1 MKTLLTLFIAI
12 ITSIGLQA
20 QDIKKDQEDIKKVI
34 QGAYIEGLH
43 NKGDLQ
49 LTKEGFHPGFNL
61 LILKNNMLDKLPIY
75 NWIEYAEMR
84 REKDPAPPAEDKRTV
99 CEYEF
104 IDVTGNSAVAKI
116 KLSKEGKLIFT
127 DYLSL
132 YKFDD
137 GWKIVGKIYYRH
149 PDKESK

>member
-1 MKTLLTLFIAI
+1 MKKLLAFAIAVTI
-12 ITSIGLQA
+12 GFGLQS
-20 QDIKKDQEDIKKVI
+20 QDIEKEQDEIKKVI

-43 NKGDLQ
+43 NNGDLQ
-49 LTKEGFHPGFNL
+49 LTRDGFHPGFNL
-61 LILKNNMLDKLPIY
+61 LIMKNNMLDKLPIY
-75 NWIEYAEMR
+75 NWLIYAQKR
-84 REKDPAPPAEDKRTV
+84 KEKDPEPPSKDKRTV

-116 KLSKEGKLIFT
+116 KLSKEGKLIYT

-132 YKFDD
+132 YKFDE